1 MSSITHNIHP
11 IATIF
16 KNINLLEFRFNHISS
31 IDYPHVSDC
40 NYFFPTKNRHSQYI
54 TNTDYS
60 NSITPI
66 PYQDSNLSFF
76 LHIDRGNDTDL
87 RPWSEKY
94 NDPDFIITHYKLFEI
109 TGETRYWK
117 DNKPQYPRTC
127 LRPYHTDESLLLP
140 SYESIPI
147 DVSNPINET
156 GTDRERRLLNYR
168 QNRCIW
174 GLLDCHCSTNGGS
187 LCIRKLNKGP
197 PCIYGDGYRPTQLV
211 NLRKDT
217 SKSLKIRIE
226 SMNHIELTYWYFFQR
241 LPIQIINKYYSID
254 EIKSF
259 INTIKYHKITKL

>member
-1 MSSITHNIHP
+1 MKIENKEYRTIWFENNVVKIIDQTKLPHQFIIKDLKTVKEAISAIKTMEVRGAPLIGATAAYG
-11 IATIF
+11 IALAI
-16 KNINLLEFRFNHISS
+16 KEN
-31 IDYPHVSDC
+31 
-40 NYFFPTKNRHSQYI
+40 
-54 TNTDYS
+54 
-60 NSITPI
+60 
-66 PYQDSNLSFF
+66 
-76 LHIDRGNDTDL
+76 
-87 RPWSEKY
+87 

-117 DNKPQYPRTC
+117 DNTPQYPRTC

-217 SKSLKIRIE
+217 SK
-226 SMNHIELTYWYFFQR
+226 
-241 LPIQIINKYYSID
+241 
-254 EIKSF
+254 
-259 INTIKYHKITKL
+259 